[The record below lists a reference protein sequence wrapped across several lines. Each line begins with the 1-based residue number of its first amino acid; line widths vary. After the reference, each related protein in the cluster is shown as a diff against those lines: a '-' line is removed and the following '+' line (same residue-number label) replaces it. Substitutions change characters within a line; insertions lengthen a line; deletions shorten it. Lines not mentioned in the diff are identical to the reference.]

1 MPSSNG
7 PSRFTVSDASVQ
19 VAVVYSPAA
28 RQVAEVSLVLT
39 TPCRVLDALQ
49 KSGLLAQWPEIDR
62 CDTVVGVWGRKAKL
76 DVLLRDQDRIEI
88 YRPLRVDPKA
98 ARRERFVKQGARGAG
113 LFANKRQGAKA
124 GY

>member
-1 MPSSNG
+1 M
-7 PSRFTVSDASVQ
+7 SDVP
-19 VAVVYSPAA
+19 VRVTVVYSATA
-28 RQVAEVSLVLT
+28 RQVTEVSLLLK

>member
-1 MPSSNG
+1 M
-7 PSRFTVSDASVQ
+7 SDVP
-19 VAVVYSPAA
+19 VRVTVVYSPAA